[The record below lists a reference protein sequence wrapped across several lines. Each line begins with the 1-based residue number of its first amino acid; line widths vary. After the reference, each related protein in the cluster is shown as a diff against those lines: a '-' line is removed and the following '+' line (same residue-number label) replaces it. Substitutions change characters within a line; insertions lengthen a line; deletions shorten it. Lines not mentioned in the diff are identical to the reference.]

1 MVSVGKINFMKKN
14 AHTFRL
20 PKSGDFRKKLRL
32 IIRVYVTF
40 VNFDL
45 LLLLNDKIYNTDRS
59 LGAMF
64 SGHLAK
70 NFGHEGL
77 KEDSIKINLV

>member
-1 MVSVGKINFMKKN
+1 MVSVGKNNFMEKN

-45 LLLLNDKIYNTDRS
+45 LLLLNDKIYN
-59 LGAMF
+59 
-64 SGHLAK
+64 
-70 NFGHEGL
+70 
-77 KEDSIKINLV
+77 IKKY